1 MGPPASQWDE
11 RYASGDVPWD
21 VGVPDEHLTGF
32 VESLGPGRRRALEIG
47 CGTGTNALWL
57 AGRGWEVVAV
67 DLSPLAVERA
77 RAKAPAGVSCTFQR
91 LDFLEEAA
99 PGGPFDLVFD
109 RGCFHV
115 FDEPGER
122 RRFAERVASLLAP
135 RGLWLS
141 LVGSTEGPARQEG
154 PPRRSARDV
163 MAAIEP
169 ALEIV
174 ELRRIAFQLARAGP
188 QAPLAW
194 FSLARHRELPAQP
207 GTRK

>member
-1 MGPPASQWDE
+1 MAPSQWDE
-11 RYASGDVPWD
+11 RYAAGDTPWD

-32 VESLGPGRRRALEIG
+32 WESLGPGRRRALEIG

-57 AGRGWEVVAV
+57 AGRGCEVVAV
-67 DLSPLAVERA
+67 DLSPLAVEQA
-77 RAKAPAGVSCTFQR
+77 RAKAAPGVPCTFRR
-91 LDFLEEAA
+91 LDFLEDAP

-135 RGLWLS
+135 GGLWLS
-141 LVGSTEGPARQEG
+141 LIGSTEGPERQEG

-163 MAAIEP
+163 IEAIEP

-174 ELRRIAFQLARAGP
+174 ELRRIAFQSARP
-188 QAPLAW
+188 APHAALAW
-194 FSLARHRELPAQP
+194 FSLARHREVPAQP
-207 GTRK
+207 ATRR